1 MSAIATPAPAGTQT
15 PPPART
21 PGRAWKWTLAQFRD
35 MWHRGYFDGR
45 RVEFVFGEVVDM
57 GKQGWQ
63 HAAALDLLVAA
74 LRRAFPAHY
83 WVREQKT
90 FPVAGSEPEPDAI
103 VVPGSPRDYTDHPTS
118 ALLVVE
124 VSDSTLQYDLTT
136 KAELYATAGIA
147 DYWVLDVTN
156 RELHVFRDP
165 QPLPA
170 NIGATAYRAHTIH
183 GASDAVAPLAVPNAA
198 GAVADLL
205 P

>member
-1 MSAIATPAPAGTQT
+1 
-15 PPPART
+15 
-21 PGRAWKWTLAQFRD
+21 
-35 MWHRGYFDGR
+35 MWERGYFDGR

-83 WVREQKT
+83 WVRELKT

-103 VVPGSPRDYTDHPTS
+103 VVPGSPRDYTDHPIS

-170 NIGATAYRAHTIH
+170 NRWPGCEAERFVPPSPAEKRATAYRTHTVH
-183 GASDAVAPLAVPNAA
+183 GASDTVSPLAVPNAA
-198 GAVADLL
+198 VAVADLL